1 MSTYEIVSWLM
12 VVVAVGATLWTLW
25 AGSIDLKG
33 WEVNRSED
41 PYTYWLLVGVELA
54 VCGYFVYRVL
64 SE

>member
-1 MSTYEIVSWLM
+1 VSTVEIFNWLM
-12 VVVAVGATLWTLW
+12 IVLAVGAILWTLL

-33 WEVNRSED
+33 WEVSRTED

-64 SE
+64 SD